1 MDKHAETHAGITQNS
16 QYGGGNMFY
25 DEYQYPV
32 YTMSTTGLNNIAES
46 TRLETQ
52 ETKEIHKYKCEKC
65 AYMNELIMHVN
76 TKHWGDCVNIA
87 ESTLI
92 NVAVVDDNV
101 DVIVDMLKRK
111 RKYADNC
118 NRSNVII
125 MKYKL
130 YG

>member
-1 MDKHAETHAGITQNS
+1 
-16 QYGGGNMFY
+16 
-25 DEYQYPV
+25 
-32 YTMSTTGLNNIAES
+32 
-46 TRLETQ
+46 
-52 ETKEIHKYKCEKC
+52 
-65 AYMNELIMHVN
+65 MHVN

-101 DVIVDMLKRK
+101 DVIVDMLQRK

-118 NRSNVII
+118 NRSNVKK

-130 YG
+130 YD